1 MAISRVAG
9 QMLKDVLE
17 RGGVDISFANAN
29 VGINTTTPSSTFE
42 VDARQA
48 KY

>member
-17 RGGVDISFANAN
+17 RDGVNISFANAN
-29 VGINTTTPSSTFE
+29 VGINTASPSSAFE
-42 VDARQA
+42 VAGDLAM
-48 KY
+48 